1 MNQYVDQPRKR
12 ANYSLT
18 GYFVSI
24 ILTSER
30 AIVKRDCVNLGT

>member
-18 GYFVSI
+18 GYFISI
-24 ILTSER
+24 ILALFE
-30 AIVKRDCVNLGT
+30 VDCQEGLC